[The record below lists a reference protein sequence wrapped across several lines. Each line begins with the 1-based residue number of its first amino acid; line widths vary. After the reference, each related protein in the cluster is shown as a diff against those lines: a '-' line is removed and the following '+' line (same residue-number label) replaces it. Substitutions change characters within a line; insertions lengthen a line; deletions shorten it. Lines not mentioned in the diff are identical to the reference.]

1 MEMLSCLL
9 CFLVAWTS
17 IYIMFSVRR
26 GSQHTAYKLPPG
38 PVPLPIIGNLL
49 NLGNRPHES
58 LAELAKTYGPIMT
71 LKLGYVTTIVI
82 SSAPMAKEV
91 LQKQDLSFCNR
102 FVPDAIRATNHNQLS
117 MAWMPVSTTWRVL
130 RKICNSHLFTTQK
143 LDSNTHLRH
152 HKVQE
157 LLAKV
162 EESRQAGDA
171 VYIGREAFRTS
182 LNLLSNTIFSVD
194 LVDPIS
200 ETVLEFQELVRCI
213 IEEIERPNLV
223 DYFPVLRKIDPQG
236 IRRRLTIYFGKMIGI
251 FDRMIKQRLQLRK
264 MQGSIATSDVLDT
277 LLNISED
284 NSNEIERNHMEHL
297 LLDLFVA
304 GTDTTSSTL
313 EWAMAE
319 LLHNPEK
326 LLKARVELLQ
336 TIGKDKQVKESDITR
351 LPFLQAVVK
360 ETFRLHPVVPFLIP
374 HRVEEDTDIDGL
386 TVPKNAQVLVNAWA
400 IGRDPNI
407 WENPNSFVPERFL
420 ELDMDVKGQNF
431 ELIPFGAG
439 RRICPGLPLAT
450 RMVHLMLASL
460 IHSCDWKLED
470 GMTPEN
476 MNMEDRFGITLQK
489 AQPLK
494 AIPIRV

>member
-1 MEMLSCLL
+1 ML
-9 CFLVAWTS
+9 
-17 IYIMFSVRR
+17 
-26 GSQHTAYKLPPG
+26 Q
-38 PVPLPIIGNLL
+38 
-49 NLGNRPHES
+49 
-58 LAELAKTYGPIMT
+58 
-71 LKLGYVTTIVI
+71 
-82 SSAPMAKEV
+82 
-91 LQKQDLSFCNR
+91 
-102 FVPDAIRATNHNQLS
+102 
-117 MAWMPVSTTWRVL
+117 
-130 RKICNSHLFTTQK
+130 
-143 LDSNTHLRH
+143 
-152 HKVQE
+152 
-157 LLAKV
+157 
-162 EESRQAGDA
+162 
-171 VYIGREAFRTS
+171 
-182 LNLLSNTIFSVD
+182 
-194 LVDPIS
+194 
-200 ETVLEFQELVRCI
+200 
-213 IEEIERPNLV
+213 
-223 DYFPVLRKIDPQG
+223 
-236 IRRRLTIYFGKMIGI
+236 
-251 FDRMIKQRLQLRK
+251 
-264 MQGSIATSDVLDT
+264 
-277 LLNISED
+277 
-284 NSNEIERNHMEHL
+284 
-297 LLDLFVA
+297 DLFVA

-374 HRVEEDTDIDGL
+374 HRVEEDRDIDGL